1 MATEIHIHLDAGRL
15 NFPLRTIWQGVLS
28 SAVLTV
34 HGVPADIDSLGVVF
48 GVAPTGD
55 VPHDPP
61 TFRAA
66 ATRQADDTWRAYVSP
81 FVFPAV
87 GVELEYSVVGADGH
101 DNPRWLGTGQ
111 LNVVDCP
118 AQGSADAPDV
128 VPRNCYIRNPVTGL
142 YHELTAAVDE
152 YGNLMIN
159 LADEGVE
166 R

>member
-1 MATEIHIHLDAGRL
+1 MARKKKQATPMPRVKGTIEKHGRL
-15 NFPLRTIWQGVLS
+15 YRARWMVDGKYYTRSTG
-28 SAVLTV
+28 T
-34 HGVPADIDSLGVVF
+34 ADRDE
-48 GVAPTGD
+48 
-55 VPHDPP
+55 
-61 TFRAA
+61 
-66 ATRQADDTWRAYVSP
+66 ADDTWRAYVSP
-81 FVFPAV
+81 FVFPVV
-87 GVELEYSVVGADGH
+87 GMSLEYSVVGADGH

-152 YGNLMIN
+152 DGNLTIN